1 MRSAVRFVAQ
11 YLSQILDK
19 YCAGIGQILATTLD
33 KYSEDIATWCQQT
46 SQWQPILTVI
56 WQPWMQVEV
65 SASTLCVWWP
75 TLDKWNVVRILD
87 KYCKDIAN
95 IVMTKHA
102 YNVFYQLAKSD
113 RSCLH
118 LHTFNMDLCVTW
130 IEIKYR
136 GKEMC
141 YPILPC
147 LWVPPCLMNPSTLIL
162 GNWLLFHW
170 KQLTRDGYK
179 EGGKPQKLS
188 RHTLLSFRQHHHPTI
203 PT

>member
-1 MRSAVRFVAQ
+1 M
-11 YLSQILDK
+11 LSTRQWQPFFSQLTFDNRASNPRCEILDK
-19 YCAGIGQILATTLD
+19 YCAGFGQILATTLD

-147 LWVPPCLMNPSTLIL
+147 LWVPPVWWIL
-162 GNWLLFHW
+162 QHW
-170 KQLTRDGYK
+170 FWETDFYSI
-179 EGGKPQKLS
+179 ES
-188 RHTLLSFRQHHHPTI
+188 N
-203 PT
+203 

>member
-147 LWVPPCLMNPSTLIL
+147 LWVPPCLGVGDISMKNYRKPI
-162 GNWLLFHW
+162 NWYFW
-170 KQLTRDGYK
+170 NY
-179 EGGKPQKLS
+179 
-188 RHTLLSFRQHHHPTI
+188 RQFI
-203 PT
+203 DIEK